1 MRFVLTA
8 LMLVCV
14 KAYGAAPHHQP
25 AQAVPLAP
33 GYGPLDYDLP
43 PAGSYERPRLGPA
56 QDGPVIDAKGQNT
69 SLHQLMDGHITLLS
83 FIYTSCSDVNGCP
96 LASFV
101 LNRVFKR
108 LADDPRLSDKVQ
120 LLSLSFDRINDTPTV
135 LSNYA
140 ARFEAKNHPNWRF
153 LTTPSDA
160 ALREIL
166 SDYNQ
171 FIIEDT
177 NEQGEKIGSISH
189 LLRVY
194 LIDTDRQIREIYSV
208 SFLHPDILIQ
218 DILTIDQQPE
228 QPIENVSNDP

>member
-1 MRFVLTA
+1 MRFFLGA
-8 LMLVCV
+8 LMLMCI
-14 KAYGAAPHHQP
+14 KAYGAAPHHMSAP
-25 AQAVPLAP
+25 AVPLAP
-33 GYGPLDYDLP
+33 GYGPLGYDLP
-43 PAGSYERPRLGPA
+43 PAGSYERPPLGPA
-56 QDGPVIDAKGQNT
+56 SDGPVIDSKGQST
-69 SLHQLMDGHITLLS
+69 SLHQLMDERITLLS

-108 LADDPRLSDKVQ
+108 IANDPRLVDKVQ
-120 LLSLSFDRINDTPTV
+120 LLSLSFDRMNDTPAV

-140 ARFEAKNHPNWRF
+140 NRFEAKNQPNWRF
-153 LTTPSDA
+153 LTTPSEP
-160 ALREIL
+160 ALRKIL
-166 SDYNQ
+166 SNYNQ

-194 LIDTDRQIREIYSV
+194 LIDSDRQIREIYSV

-218 DILTIDQQPE
+218 DILTIDQNPE
-228 QPIENVSNDP
+228 QPIANASSDF

>member
-1 MRFVLTA
+1 M
-8 LMLVCV
+8 
-14 KAYGAAPHHQP
+14 
-25 AQAVPLAP
+25 
-33 GYGPLDYDLP
+33 D
-43 PAGSYERPRLGPA
+43 ER
-56 QDGPVIDAKGQNT
+56 
-69 SLHQLMDGHITLLS
+69 ITLLS

-108 LADDPRLSDKVQ
+108 VANDPRLVDKVQ
-120 LLSLSFDRINDTPTV
+120 LLSLSFDRMNDTPAV

-140 ARFEAKNHPNWRF
+140 NRFEAKNQPNWRF
-153 LTTPSDA
+153 LTTPSEP
-160 ALREIL
+160 ALRKIL

-194 LIDTDRQIREIYSV
+194 LIDSDRQIREIYSV

-218 DILTIDQQPE
+218 DILTIDQNPE
-228 QPIENVSNDP
+228 PPIANASSDF

>member
-1 MRFVLTA
+1 MRVVLTA
-8 LMLVCV
+8 LMLICI
-14 KAYGAAPHHQP
+14 KAYGAAPHHMP

-33 GYGPLDYDLP
+33 GYGPLGYSLP
-43 PAGSYERPRLGPA
+43 PAGSYERPRLGTA
-56 QDGPVIDAKGQNT
+56 QDGPVIDSKGENT
-69 SLHQLMDGHITLLS
+69 SLHQLMDGRITLLS

-108 LADDPRLSDKVQ
+108 LADDPRLNDKVQ
-120 LLSLSFDRINDTPTV
+120 LLSLSFDRINDTPAV

-140 ARFEAKNHPNWRF
+140 ERFEAKNHPNWRF
-153 LTTPSDA
+153 LTTPSDS
-160 ALREIL
+160 ALRDIL

-218 DILTIDQQPE
+218 DILTIDQQPKRSTE
-228 QPIENVSNDP
+228 SGSNQP